1 MVSKVHRRGIS
12 INTALLAS
20 QKRREYPVPNNIPGL
35 QKNVFFEDRAI
46 ENLKGNNKNY
56 KSSHDNTSSSF
67 KQRLRPLVRAIFH
80 KIKPF
85 IHPPIFRL
93 RKYFIEG
100 IRQEIIYDLQQN
112 IESSHERLKHSIEA
126 LASEIAKNNQNA
138 AAIDNE
144 KQITQTRQIEES
156 LEKLKNELIFA
167 QQDSLGEISLIKE
180 TTENALKEATK
191 ENQELAKTT
200 ARELQ
205 EQHASVSSKL
215 DRIEQYSY
223 ATARRVTINCESGE
237 ILVKTEAGFV
247 LCAANDYALLTCLI
261 EAGDLEL
268 GTRLLIQE
276 YLAPGDTYID
286 IGANIGMHTLAA
298 ARAMQGKGKIIAFE
312 PYGPTKAML
321 EKSVWINGFSDMVEI
336 HQAAVSNVTGQQALY
351 LGETSGHHS
360 LFELEGSQESSK
372 PAVEVLLLRLDETIQ
387 ATSKVD
393 LLKIDVEG
401 AELEVL
407 ESAKTLIENNKDIAL
422 IVEFGPSHLKRTGH
436 TPEKWLAEFE
446 QLGLVYQ
453 AIHPT
458 TGVLESWTIEQLR
471 TVDSI
476 NLFWSRPD
484 SNAWGRLT
492 K

>member
-1 MVSKVHRRGIS
+1 M
-12 INTALLAS
+12 
-20 QKRREYPVPNNIPGL
+20 
-35 QKNVFFEDRAI
+35 KNKYYRKSLDIGMTFLSSER
-46 ENLKGNNKNY
+46 KNY
-56 KSSHDNTSSSF
+56 LQDIYNPPPIIK
-67 KQRLRPLVRAIFH
+67 
-80 KIKPF
+80 KPF
-85 IHPPIFRL
+85 IGSDNNSSPIGNPQNTHSKIKIIIKPILRKIFNRIKPIILPPIFRL
-93 RKYFIEG
+93 RKYLIEG
-100 IRQEIIYDLQQN
+100 IRQEIAYDLQQKIDITHEQLKGC
-112 IESSHERLKHSIEA
+112 IESLSR
-126 LASEIAKNNQNA
+126 EITKNNQSLTA
-138 AAIDNE
+138 NE
-144 KQITQTRQIEES
+144 ANSNEI
-156 LEKLKNELIFA
+156 KLLLNKLTKELSASQENNLNEIYK
-167 QQDSLGEISLIKE
+167 IKRE
-180 TTENALKEATK
+180 AEVALKKTTQ
-191 ENQELAKTT
+191 ENQRLTIST
-200 ARELQ
+200 AEELQ
-205 EQHASVSSKL
+205 KQHAYVSSKL
-215 DRIEQYSY
+215 DRIESYSY
-223 ATARRVTINCESGE
+223 TTARRVTINCDSGE
-237 ILVKTEAGFV
+237 VLVRTEVGFV

-261 EAGDLEL
+261 ESGELEL

-372 PAVEVLLLRLDETIQ
+372 PAVEVSLLRLDETIQ

-436 TPEKWLAEFE
+436 TPERWLAEFE